1 MQAMHRLLEGSGK
14 QIRERTLRPVD
25 GIFDGNGIISGRS
38 PENIVH
44 HLPCIARVV
53 DPDAQAPEF
62 ASAQGAH
69 DIPKAIVPGMAAPLL
84 EANAAGGKIQ
94 FVVRHQQLLLGNPEV
109 TRQTGYGLATA
120 VHIGGRLEQPALMTT
135 DVNPT
140 GLTMESGFGLEN
152 TTVMPG
158 QQIDEPEARVMT
170 GFRVLPARIT
180 QTYNETDWE

>member
-1 MQAMHRLLEGSGK
+1 MQAMHRLLKGSGK
-14 QIRERTLRPVD
+14 EIRERTLRPVD

-44 HLPCIARVV
+44 HLPCIARVI
-53 DPDAQAPEF
+53 DSDAQAPEF

-94 FVVRHQQLLLGNPEV
+94 FVVRHQQLLLGNSEV

-158 QQIDEPEARVMT
+158 QQINEPEARVMT